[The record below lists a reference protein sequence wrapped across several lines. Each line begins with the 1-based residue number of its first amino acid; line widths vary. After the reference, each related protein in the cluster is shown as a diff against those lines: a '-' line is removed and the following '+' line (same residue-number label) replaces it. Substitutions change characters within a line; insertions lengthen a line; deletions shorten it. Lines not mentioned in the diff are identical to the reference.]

1 MLNKKQMEKRLKWA
15 KEHGE
20 WTAEDWQ
27 KVLFSDESR
36 FCISFGDQG
45 PRVWRQGGETYNHKC
60 VKRSVKFPHS
70 VMVRRCIFPPEML
83 GV

>member
-15 KEHGE
+15 KEHAE

-27 KVLFSDESR
+27 KVVFSDESR

-45 PRVWRQGGETYNHKC
+45 PRVWRRGGETYNRAC
-60 VKRSVKFPHS
+60 VKRSV
-70 VMVRRCIFPPEML
+70 V
-83 GV
+83 